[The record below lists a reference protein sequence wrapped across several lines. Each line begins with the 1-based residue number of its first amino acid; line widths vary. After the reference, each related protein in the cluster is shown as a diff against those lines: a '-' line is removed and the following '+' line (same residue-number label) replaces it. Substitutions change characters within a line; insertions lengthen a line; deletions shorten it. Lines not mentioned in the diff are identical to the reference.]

1 MSMYVRRSMQ
11 HPARHL
17 DPMSALAVSV
27 VVVVVP
33 VVEAVA
39 S

>member
-1 MSMYVRRSMQ
+1 M
-11 HPARHL
+11 HPRHADQL
-17 DPMSALAVSV
+17 SSLNVPV
-27 VVVVVP
+27 VVVVVVS

>member
-1 MSMYVRRSMQ
+1 MD
-11 HPARHL
+11 PARPADRL
-17 DPMSALAVSV
+17 RTANVPVV

-39 S
+39 P

>member
-1 MSMYVRRSMQ
+1 MHSRRDD
-11 HPARHL
+11 RCT
-17 DPMSALAVSV
+17 ALNVPVVV

>member
-1 MSMYVRRSMQ
+1 MS
-11 HPARHL
+11 PAPHAGQPFPL
-17 DPMSALAVSV
+17 NVPVV

-39 S
+39 P

>member
-1 MSMYVRRSMQ
+1 M
-11 HPARHL
+11 HPAHAAQL
-17 DPMSALAVSV
+17 SHPNVAV
-27 VVVVVP
+27 VVVVVVS

>member
-1 MSMYVRRSMQ
+1 MQ

-17 DPMSALAVSV
+17 DQICEAVSV

>member
-1 MSMYVRRSMQ
+1 MY
-11 HPARHL
+11 PARHADQL
-17 DPMSALAVSV
+17 SVINVPV
-27 VVVVVP
+27 VVVVVS

>member
-1 MSMYVRRSMQ
+1 M
-11 HPARHL
+11 HPARADQL
-17 DPMSALAVSV
+17 CITNVPV
-27 VVVVVP
+27 VVVVVS

>member
-1 MSMYVRRSMQ
+1 MQ
-11 HPARHL
+11 PARNADQL
-17 DPMSALAVSV
+17 SACNIV
-27 VVVVVP
+27 VVVVVS

>member
-1 MSMYVRRSMQ
+1 MHSRRDDRFT
-11 HPARHL
+11 AL
-17 DPMSALAVSV
+17 DVPVV

>member
-1 MSMYVRRSMQ
+1 MY
-11 HPARHL
+11 PAHADQL
-17 DPMSALAVSV
+17 FTSNVPV
-27 VVVVVP
+27 VVVVVVS

>member
-1 MSMYVRRSMQ
+1 MP
-11 HPARHL
+11 PAHHAAEL
-17 DPMSALAVSV
+17 HTPSVAVV

>member
-1 MSMYVRRSMQ
+1 MN
-11 HPARHL
+11 PRHA
-17 DPMSALAVSV
+17 DQQFSHSVPV
-27 VVVVVP
+27 VVVVVVVS

>member
-1 MSMYVRRSMQ
+1 MHAAPHADQLSRNV
-11 HPARHL
+11 P
-17 DPMSALAVSV
+17 VV

>member
-1 MSMYVRRSMQ
+1 MHLRRDDRFTSFDV
-11 HPARHL
+11 P
-17 DPMSALAVSV
+17 VVVV

>member
-1 MSMYVRRSMQ
+1 M
-11 HPARHL
+11 HPRHA
-17 DPMSALAVSV
+17 DRFTSFNVPVVV

>member
-1 MSMYVRRSMQ
+1 M
-11 HPARHL
+11 HPAHADQL
-17 DPMSALAVSV
+17 FTSNVPV
-27 VVVVVP
+27 VVVVVVVS

>member
-1 MSMYVRRSMQ
+1 MN
-11 HPARHL
+11 PRHA
-17 DPMSALAVSV
+17 DQPFSRNVPV
-27 VVVVVP
+27 VVVVVS

>member
-1 MSMYVRRSMQ
+1 MQ
-11 HPARHL
+11 PARRL
-17 DPMSALAVSV
+17 DQISAFDVS